1 MCSTLLRRQSAA
13 ARLSSLSRLCVAYC
27 DEAICRCSAA
37 SLHRA
42 ILLHNALLCLAPCH
56 RLAPHRSASPR
67 RRSRAVVRPSRRDDL
82 SLQVHAQPPSPKF
95 NGQQALAEPPFP
107 LGHSTEHLACASFS
121 LRLGGS
127 RIEVCRAALLIAAIW
142 IPCGSPLISRAHTR
156 PRLLEPQ
163 RIP

>member
-1 MCSTLLRRQSAA
+1 VFDPLRRQSAA
-13 ARLSSLSRLCVAYC
+13 ARLSSLSHLCVAFC

-42 ILLHNALLCLAPCH
+42 VLLHNALLCLAPCH

-95 NGQQALAEPPFP
+95 NGRQALAVPPFP
-107 LGHSTEHLACASFS
+107 LGHSTEYLACASFS
-121 LRLGGS
+121 LRLGRS
-127 RIEVCRAALLIAAIW
+127 RIEVCRAALLTTAIW
-142 IPCGSPLISRAHTR
+142 IPCGSPLISRPHTR

-163 RIP
+163 RIL